1 MDRTT
6 DPYAIIADL
15 YDSMAGDS
23 SIQAFYDEWRD
34 SLLQAVRR
42 YKVGVRVIVDL
53 ACGTGNTTIPWAGR
67 GWAVVGVDRSAEML
81 REARKKSS
89 RVRWYCQDLRNLD
102 LKERADVATCHF
114 DALNHIVIPRDVQR
128 IFAKVARILNPGGLF
143 QFDMNTHDLFRW
155 LAAHEKLFPVGPN
168 YLMAHNTYDTRR
180 RVATFYQLW
189 FVRKGR
195 LYEKREIR
203 IQERAY
209 STAQMHWMLKRAGL
223 RLLKT
228 KIQRR
233 VEGKPGRVLYLVQ
246 KPRLGESRA
255 APAGLKSAN

>member
-1 MDRTT
+1 MNRAHDQ
-6 DPYAIIADL
+6 YAIIAEL
-15 YDSMAGDS
+15 YDLMAGDG
-23 SIQAFYDEWRD
+23 SIQAFYDEWRA

-42 YKVGVRVIVDL
+42 YKVKVRVMVDL
-53 ACGTGNTTIPWAGR
+53 ACGTGNTAIPWAGR
-67 GWAVVGVDRSAEML
+67 GWTVVGVDSSAAML

-114 DALNHIVIPRDVQR
+114 DALNHIIAGQDMQR
-128 IFAKVARILNPGGLF
+128 ILVRVARILNPGGLF

-155 LAAHEKLFPVGPN
+155 LAAHEKFFPVGRN
-168 YLMAHNTYDTRR
+168 YLMAQNTYDPRR
-180 RVATFYQLW
+180 RIATFYQFW

-195 LYEKREIR
+195 LYEKREIK

-209 STAQMHWMLKRAGL
+209 SSAEIRRMLKRAGL
-223 RLLKT
+223 QPLKA

-233 VEGKPGRVLYLVQ
+233 VEGKPGRVLYLAR
-246 KPRLGESRA
+246 KPRLRRIKG
-255 APAGLKSAN
+255 PAFDRLS